1 MNDNKDPEGSGP
13 PEPPEEIPGIAP
25 QDPGHGAQ
33 GAQAPGVSGVAQEIQ
48 IVITVKGNQLGVQ
61 GPLHDTIFMY
71 GTLMR
76 AMDVV
81 RTMRDQA
88 QQKRPPGM
96 TPGGLVIPKG
106 GFIPPQRR

>member
-1 MNDNKDPEGSGP
+1 
-13 PEPPEEIPGIAP
+13 
-25 QDPGHGAQ
+25 
-33 GAQAPGVSGVAQEIQ
+33 VSGAAQEIQ

-81 RTMRDQA
+81 RTMRDQ
-88 QQKRPPGM
+88 KKGPPGM

-106 GFIPPQRR
+106 GFIPPQRQ